1 MKNKLFLVTILSLFF
16 LFAFASI
23 DDCKVKTCAVTKISE
38 KNIETT
44 DDEYTASPC
53 ENILPFNLLIKI

>member
-1 MKNKLFLVTILSLFF
+1 MKNKLFLVTLLSMVF

-23 DDCKVKTCAVTKISE
+23 DDCKIKSCTNAESPEKI
-38 KNIETT
+38 IEAA
-44 DDEYTASPC
+44 DGYTALPC

>member
-1 MKNKLFLVTILSLFF
+1 MLSLFF

-23 DDCKVKTCAVTKISE
+23 DDCKMKTCTVTETPGKI
-38 KNIETT
+38 IEAA
-44 DDEYTASPC
+44 DEYTASPC

>member
-1 MKNKLFLVTILSLFF
+1 MKNKLFLVTLLSLFF

-23 DDCKVKTCAVTKISE
+23 DDCKIKTCAVTETPGKI
-38 KNIETT
+38 IEAT
-44 DDEYTASPC
+44 DEYTALPC